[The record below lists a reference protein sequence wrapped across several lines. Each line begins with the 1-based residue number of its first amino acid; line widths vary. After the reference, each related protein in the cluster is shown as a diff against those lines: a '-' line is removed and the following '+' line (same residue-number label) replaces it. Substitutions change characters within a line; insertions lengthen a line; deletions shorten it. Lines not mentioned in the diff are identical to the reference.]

1 VTDPLDTLVD
11 ALAEYDRL
19 HAAFIASDTDD
30 VDEIVRLT
38 APLPKARDA
47 VVEAARAVALDERDL
62 RERAERA
69 EAALAEAIDW
79 MDAPGGEPDSSTLL
93 DRWRA
98 VLDLAKDREPRTKCS
113 CPGGK
118 APYDA
123 PHLPGCPLEAKP

>member
-1 VTDPLDTLVD
+1 VTTETMSDLVA

-19 HAAFIASDTDD
+19 HAAFMASDTDD
-30 VDEIVRLT
+30 IDDLLR
-38 APLPKARDA
+38 LPKARDA
-47 VVEAARAVALDERDL
+47 VIEAARAVALDERNL

-98 VLDLAKDREPRTKCS
+98 VLDLAQDRRP
-113 CPGGK
+113 
-118 APYDA
+118 
-123 PHLPGCPLEAKP
+123 